1 MSFSLQSWKE
11 TFKTQLQGWRERMQ
25 TSGVKSIYSF
35 ISASAIWPVL
45 QATIGGQWT
54 ALAELGKV
62 LAEAGSNI
70 LVDRLQK
77 WKEKKDEADV
87 AGQIEKDMLTDKDLR
102 AELDKLLEKLDALPL
117 AREALNDADRTWFEE
132 TLEKELSQM
141 GNIQKFKAVLKGS
154 GAIAQGAGA
163 KAVGEGGV
171 LIEGGV
177 QGGVHVK
184 NIKKK

>member
-11 TFKTQLQGWRERMQ
+11 TFKTHLQGWRERMQ
-25 TSGVKSIYSF
+25 KSGVKSIYSYV
-35 ISASAIWPVL
+35 SASALWPVL

-62 LAEAGSNI
+62 LAEAGTNI

-87 AGQIEKDMLTDKDLR
+87 AGQIEKDMKTDTGLR

-117 AREALNDADRTWFEE
+117 AREALSDIDRTWFEE
-132 TLEKELSQM
+132 TLQKELSQM

-171 LIEGGV
+171 LIESGARAN
-177 QGGVHVK
+177 VK
-184 NIKKK
+184 IIKKK